1 MSCEDAPAG
10 HGRRGAK
17 PHALPS
23 GSRRLDRGD
32 TPRPPGEEPGGGRA
46 GPAEPAR
53 NTAPETRLTLG
64 QLRTFLA
71 VASTGSVRAAADQLV
86 VTQPAVSAALAAVR
100 KQVGV
105 ALVMRD
111 GRGLRLTPAGEA
123 LAERARAALALLDEA
138 VAAARGEA
146 DPDRGRLRL
155 ASVTTAGEHL
165 APPLLAS
172 FLADHPEVAVS
183 MEVGNRRRV
192 ADLLAHHEVDL
203 AIGGRPPPGAETLA
217 TRANHL
223 VVVGAA
229 GEKQRRRRGR
239 TVTTADLD
247 MATWLLREPGSG
259 TRATAEALLEEL
271 GIAPRIQTF
280 GSNGAVVESVR
291 IGLGITLISADAV
304 AGHVAAGALE
314 EWEHPGLPVE
324 RPWHLLGRTGEPL
337 APTPDRFLT
346 HLLDCGWERPG
357 RISQGTA

>member
-1 MSCEDAPAG
+1 MPMD
-10 HGRRGAK
+10 
-17 PHALPS
+17 
-23 GSRRLDRGD
+23 
-32 TPRPPGEEPGGGRA
+32 
-46 GPAEPAR
+46 
-53 NTAPETRLTLG
+53 PETRLTLG

-86 VTQPAVSAALAAVR
+86 VTQPAVSSALAAVR

-105 ALVMRD
+105 ALVARD

-172 FLADHPEVAVS
+172 FLAAHPGVAVS
-183 MEVGNRRRV
+183 LEVGNRRRM

-217 TRANHL
+217 VRPNRL
-223 VVVGAA
+223 VVVSAA
-229 GEKQRRRRGR
+229 GKTRPRK
-239 TVTTADLD
+239 VTRAQLEA
-247 MATWLLREPGSG
+247 ATWLLREPGSG
-259 TRATAEALLEEL
+259 TRATAEALLESL
-271 GIAPRIQTF
+271 GISPRILTL

-291 IGLGITLISADAV
+291 IGLGVTLISADAV
-304 AGHVAAGALE
+304 AADLAAGGLE
-314 EWEHPGLPVE
+314 EWHHPGPPIE
-324 RPWHLLGRTGEPL
+324 RPWHLLVRAGEAL
-337 APTPDRFLT
+337 APTPARFLA
-346 HLLDCGWERPG
+346 HVLESGWARPADGAER
-357 RISQGTA
+357 A

>member
-1 MSCEDAPAG
+1 M
-10 HGRRGAK
+10 
-17 PHALPS
+17 AL
-23 GSRRLDRGD
+23 
-32 TPRPPGEEPGGGRA
+32 E
-46 GPAEPAR
+46 
-53 NTAPETRLTLG
+53 PETRLTLG

-86 VTQPAVSAALAAVR
+86 VTQPAVSSALAAVR

-172 FLADHPEVAVS
+172 FLADHPEVTVS
-183 MEVGNRRRV
+183 LEVGNRRRV

-217 TRANHL
+217 IRENRL
-223 VVVGAA
+223 VVVAA
-229 GEKQRRRRGR
+229 SPTPPSPRRRRATR
-239 TVTTADLD
+239 VVTDADLQS
-247 MATWLLREPGSG
+247 ATWLLREPGSG
-259 TRATAEALLEEL
+259 TRATGEAFLDALD
-271 GIAPRIQTF
+271 IAPRILTF

-291 IGLGITLISADAV
+291 IGLGVTLISADAV
-304 AGHVAAGALE
+304 AGDLAGGTLE
-314 EWEHPGLPVE
+314 EWEHPGLPIE
-324 RPWHLLGRTGEPL
+324 RPWHLLGRAGEPL

-346 HLLDCGWERPG
+346 HLLDSGWQRPDRTPRG
-357 RISQGTA
+357 RA

>member
-1 MSCEDAPAG
+1 M
-10 HGRRGAK
+10 
-17 PHALPS
+17 
-23 GSRRLDRGD
+23 
-32 TPRPPGEEPGGGRA
+32 EP
-46 GPAEPAR
+46 
-53 NTAPETRLTLG
+53 PETRLTLG

-86 VTQPAVSAALAAVR
+86 VTQPAVSSALAAVR

-172 FLADHPEVAVS
+172 FLADHPEVNVS
-183 MEVGNRRRV
+183 LEVGNRRRV
-192 ADLLAHHEVDL
+192 ADLLSHHEVDL

-217 TRANHL
+217 VRANRL
-223 VVVGAA
+223 VVVAA
-229 GEKQRRRRGR
+229 TSVPRRVRPKALSRP
-239 TVTTADLD
+239 VTRIELEA
-247 MATWLLREPGSG
+247 ATWLLREPGSG

-271 GIAPRIQTF
+271 GITPRILTF
-280 GSNGAVVESVR
+280 GSNGAVLESVR
-291 IGLGITLISADAV
+291 IGLGVTLISADAV
-304 AGHVAAGALE
+304 AGDLAAGALE
-314 EWEHPGLPVE
+314 EWEHPGLPIE
-324 RPWHLLGRTGEPL
+324 RPWHLLGRAGEPL
-337 APTPDRFLT
+337 APTPDRFLS
-346 HLLDCGWERPG
+346 HLFASGWERPRRSSG
-357 RISQGTA
+357 RRRP

>member
-1 MSCEDAPAG
+1 MQ
-10 HGRRGAK
+10 
-17 PHALPS
+17 
-23 GSRRLDRGD
+23 
-32 TPRPPGEEPGGGRA
+32 
-46 GPAEPAR
+46 
-53 NTAPETRLTLG
+53 PETRLTLG

-86 VTQPAVSAALAAVR
+86 VTQPAVSSALAAVR

-172 FLADHPEVAVS
+172 FLADHPEVTVS
-183 MEVGNRRRV
+183 LEVGNRRRV

-217 TRANHL
+217 MRANGL
-223 VVVGAA
+223 VVVGASRRTGA
-229 GEKQRRRRGR
+229 GRAAGRRRARGR
-239 TVTTADLD
+239 VVTKTELD
-247 MATWLLREPGSG
+247 TATWLLREPGSG
-259 TRATAEALLEEL
+259 TRATAEAFLEEL
-271 GIAPRIQTF
+271 GIAPRILTF
-280 GSNGAVVESVR
+280 GSNGAVLESVR

-304 AGHVAAGALE
+304 AGDVAGGTLE
-314 EWEHPGLPVE
+314 EWQHPGLPLE
-324 RPWHLLGRTGEPL
+324 RPWHLLGRAGESL
-337 APTPDRFLT
+337 APTPDRFLA
-346 HLLDCGWERPG
+346 HLLRSGWRSAG
-357 RISQGTA
+357 

>member
-1 MSCEDAPAG
+1 MS
-10 HGRRGAK
+10 
-17 PHALPS
+17 
-23 GSRRLDRGD
+23 
-32 TPRPPGEEPGGGRA
+32 
-46 GPAEPAR
+46 AE
-53 NTAPETRLTLG
+53 PETRLTLG

-86 VTQPAVSAALAAVR
+86 VTQPAVSSALAAVR

-172 FLADHPEVAVS
+172 FLADHPEVTVS
-183 MEVGNRRRV
+183 LEVGNRRRV

-217 TRANHL
+217 VRPNRLIVVAAPGFSRARGL
-223 VVVGAA
+223 AA
-229 GEKQRRRRGR
+229 
-239 TVTTADLD
+239 
-247 MATWLLREPGSG
+247 ATWLLREPGSG
-259 TRATAEALLEEL
+259 TRATAEAFLDGA
-271 GIAPRIQTF
+271 GIAPRILTF

-291 IGLGITLISADAV
+291 IGLGVTLISADAV
-304 AGHVAAGALE
+304 AGHLASGALE
-314 EWEHPGLPVE
+314 EWQHPGLPLE
-324 RPWHLLGRTGEPL
+324 RPWHLVGRAGEPL

-357 RISQGTA
+357 RTRRRRP

>member
-1 MSCEDAPAG
+1 MS
-10 HGRRGAK
+10 
-17 PHALPS
+17 LP
-23 GSRRLDRGD
+23 
-32 TPRPPGEEPGGGRA
+32 
-46 GPAEPAR
+46 
-53 NTAPETRLTLG
+53 PETRLTLG

-86 VTQPAVSAALAAVR
+86 VTQPAVSSALAAVR

-172 FLADHPEVAVS
+172 FLADHPEVTVS
-183 MEVGNRRRV
+183 LEVGNRRRV
-192 ADLLAHHEVDL
+192 ADLLSHHEVDL

-217 TRANHL
+217 TRANRL
-223 VVVGAA
+223 VVVGAPRLRSGAPHRSRPAARNAGSRRAGTPGRAGA
-229 GEKQRRRRGR
+229 GERGSGR
-239 TVTTADLD
+239 AVTAPELD
-247 MATWLLREPGSG
+247 AATWLLREPGSG

-271 GIAPRIQTF
+271 GIAPRILTF
-280 GSNGAVVESVR
+280 GSNGAVLESVR

-304 AGHVAAGALE
+304 AGDLAGGTLD
-314 EWEHPGLPVE
+314 EWQHPGLPIE
-324 RPWHLLGRTGEPL
+324 RPWHLLGRAGEPL
-337 APTPDRFLT
+337 APTPDRFLA
-346 HLLDCGWERPG
+346 HLFASGWERPG
-357 RISQGTA
+357 RSSALRRA

>member
-1 MSCEDAPAG
+1 ME
-10 HGRRGAK
+10 
-17 PHALPS
+17 
-23 GSRRLDRGD
+23 
-32 TPRPPGEEPGGGRA
+32 
-46 GPAEPAR
+46 
-53 NTAPETRLTLG
+53 PETRLTLG

-71 VASTGSVRAAADQLV
+71 VAATGSVRAAADQLV
-86 VTQPAVSAALAAVR
+86 VTQPAVSSALAAVR

-172 FLADHPEVAVS
+172 FLADRPEVTVS
-183 MEVGNRRRV
+183 LEVGNRRRV

-217 TRANHL
+217 TRANRL
-223 VVVGAA
+223 VVVGASRGPSA
-229 GEKQRRRRGR
+229 GIASGR
-239 TVTTADLD
+239 KRARARVVTMAELD
-247 MATWLLREPGSG
+247 TATWLLREPGSG

-271 GIAPRIQTF
+271 GIAPRILTF

-291 IGLGITLISADAV
+291 IGLGVTLISADAV
-304 AGHVAAGALE
+304 ASDLAGGALE
-314 EWEHPGLPVE
+314 EWQHQGLPLE
-324 RPWHLLGRTGEPL
+324 RPWHLFGRAGEPL
-337 APTPDRFLT
+337 APTPDRFLA
-346 HLLDCGWERPG
+346 HLLSSGWNQP
-357 RISQGTA
+357 ITAP

>member
-1 MSCEDAPAG
+1 MSME
-10 HGRRGAK
+10 
-17 PHALPS
+17 
-23 GSRRLDRGD
+23 
-32 TPRPPGEEPGGGRA
+32 
-46 GPAEPAR
+46 
-53 NTAPETRLTLG
+53 PETRLTLG

-86 VTQPAVSAALAAVR
+86 VTQPAVSSALAAVR

-172 FLADHPEVAVS
+172 FLADHPEVTVS
-183 MEVGNRRRV
+183 LEVGNRRRV

-203 AIGGRPPPGAETLA
+203 AIGGRPPLGAETLA

-223 VVVGAA
+223 VIVAA
-229 GEKQRRRRGR
+229 PGL
-239 TVTTADLD
+239 TATELEA
-247 MATWLLREPGSG
+247 ATWLLREPGSG

-271 GIAPRIQTF
+271 GITPRILTF

-291 IGLGITLISADAV
+291 IGLGVTLISADAV
-304 AGHVAAGALE
+304 AGHLASGALE
-314 EWEHPGLPVE
+314 EWQHPGLPLE
-324 RPWHLLGRTGEPL
+324 RPWHLLGRAGEPL
-337 APTPDRFLT
+337 APTPQRFLT
-346 HLLDCGWERPG
+346 HLLDCGWQRPG
-357 RISQGTA
+357 RIRRRRA

>member
-1 MSCEDAPAG
+1 M
-10 HGRRGAK
+10 
-17 PHALPS
+17 
-23 GSRRLDRGD
+23 
-32 TPRPPGEEPGGGRA
+32 EPG
-46 GPAEPAR
+46 
-53 NTAPETRLTLG
+53 TRLTLG

-86 VTQPAVSAALAAVR
+86 VTQPAVSSALAAVR

-172 FLADHPEVAVS
+172 FLADHPEVTVS
-183 MEVGNRRRV
+183 LEVGNRRRV

-217 TRANHL
+217 TRANRL
-223 VVVGAA
+223 VVVGAPGLPSGVPHRA
-229 GEKQRRRRGR
+229 MPAERNASAQRATGRRRAPSR
-239 TVTTADLD
+239 TVTKTELD
-247 MATWLLREPGSG
+247 RATWLLREPGSG
-259 TRATAEALLEEL
+259 TRATAEAFLEET
-271 GIAPRIQTF
+271 GIAPRILTF
-280 GSNGAVVESVR
+280 GSNGAVLESVR

-304 AGHVAAGALE
+304 AGDLDGATLE
-314 EWEHPGLPVE
+314 EWQHPGLPVE
-324 RPWHLLGRTGEPL
+324 RPWHLLGRAGEPL
-337 APTPDRFLT
+337 APTPDRFLA
-346 HLLDCGWERPG
+346 HLLNSGWERP
-357 RISQGTA
+357 IAAA

>member
-1 MSCEDAPAG
+1 MDG
-10 HGRRGAK
+10 
-17 PHALPS
+17 
-23 GSRRLDRGD
+23 
-32 TPRPPGEEPGGGRA
+32 
-46 GPAEPAR
+46 
-53 NTAPETRLTLG
+53 ETRLTLG

-86 VTQPAVSAALAAVR
+86 VTQPAVSSALAAVR

-172 FLADHPEVAVS
+172 FLAGHPEVAVS
-183 MEVGNRRRV
+183 LEVGNRRRV

-203 AIGGRPPPGAETLA
+203 AIGGRPAPGAETLA
-217 TRANHL
+217 VRPNRL
-223 VVVGAA
+223 VVVAA
-229 GEKQRRRRGR
+229 PGSRRSGVPHRGPGTAR
-239 TVTTADLD
+239 NASSAATSVAEADLVA
-247 MATWLLREPGSG
+247 ATWLLREPGSG
-259 TRATAEALLEEL
+259 TRATAEAFLDGLD
-271 GIAPRIQTF
+271 ISPRIFTF

-291 IGLGITLISADAV
+291 IGLGVTLISADAV
-304 AGHVAAGALE
+304 AGDLAAGALE
-314 EWEHPGLPVE
+314 EWAHPGLPIE
-324 RPWHLLGRTGEPL
+324 RPWHLLARAGEPL
-337 APTPDRFLT
+337 APTPDRFLA
-346 HLLDCGWERPG
+346 HLLDNGWQRPG
-357 RISQGTA
+357 RDRRGRGRGGA